1 MRKNLFL
8 LSVCFWML
16 SLSSIGCVPVLI
28 GTGVV
33 TGYLATKDSA
43 SGNIET
49 SFDKLW
55 EVSLRV
61 VSKRAEIT
69 DRDKDLGLIK
79 AKKGK
84 DQITVKIKELTEHSY
99 NLKVTCRKAL
109 ALANLK
115 LAQDI
120 FTKIVRNLGNR

>member
-8 LSVCFWML
+8 LFACYCML
-16 SLSSIGCVPVLI
+16 SVSFIGCVPVLI

-33 TGYLATKDSA
+33 TGYLATKDSV

-69 DRDKDLGLIK
+69 DKDKDLGLIK

-84 DQITVKIKELTEHSY
+84 DQITIKIKELTEHSY
-99 NLKVTCRKAL
+99 SLKVTCRKAL

-115 LAQDI
+115 LAQEI
-120 FTKIVRNLGNR
+120 FTKIVRNLSK

>member
-8 LSVCFWML
+8 LFACYCML
-16 SLSSIGCVPVLI
+16 SVSFIGCVPVLI

-33 TGYLATKDSA
+33 TGYLATKDSV

-84 DQITVKIKELTEHSY
+84 DQITIKIKELTEHSY

-115 LAQDI
+115 LAQEI
-120 FTKIVRNLGNR
+120 FTKIVRNLSK

>member
-16 SLSSIGCVPVLI
+16 SLSFIGCVPVLI

>member
-8 LSVCFWML
+8 LFACYCML
-16 SLSSIGCVPVLI
+16 SVSFIGCVPVLI

-33 TGYLATKDSA
+33 TGYLATKDSV

-69 DRDKDLGLIK
+69 DKDKDLGLIK

-84 DQITVKIKELTEHSY
+84 DQITIKIKELTEHSY

-115 LAQDI
+115 LAQEI
-120 FTKIVRNLGNR
+120 FTKIVRNLSK

>member
-8 LSVCFWML
+8 LSTYLWILPF
-16 SLSSIGCVPVLI
+16 SLIGCVPILI

-33 TGYLATKDSA
+33 TGYLATKDSV
-43 SGNIET
+43 SGNIEA

-55 EVSLRV
+55 EVSLKV
-61 VSKRAEIT
+61 VAKRAEIT
-69 DRDKDLGLIK
+69 DRDKDSGLIK

-120 FTKIVRNLGNR
+120 FTKIIRNLGNR